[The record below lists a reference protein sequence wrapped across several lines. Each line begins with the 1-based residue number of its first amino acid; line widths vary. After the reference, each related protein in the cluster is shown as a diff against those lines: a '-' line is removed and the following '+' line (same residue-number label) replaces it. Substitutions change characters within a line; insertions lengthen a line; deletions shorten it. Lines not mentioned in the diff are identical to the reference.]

1 MEPLDGHEHRPGSPE
16 WQLLRVVTR
25 LKASIS
31 PEAERQCALLQRFL
45 QELAKPR
52 TAGAAMDDLYYL
64 CVDVPQ
70 FRQFFRPYVVDDR
83 WLAFRLSVEH
93 WAGGECRKLGSE
105 AYGTAVRRAIRRTR
119 LRATGRSPFE

>member
-16 WQLLRVVTR
+16 WQLLRVMTR
-25 LKASIS
+25 LKATI
-31 PEAERQCALLQRFL
+31 PAEAKRQCALLQRFA

-93 WAGGECRKLGSE
+93 WAGGERRKLGPTGH
-105 AYGTAVRRAIRRTR
+105 AAAVSRAIRRTR
-119 LRATGRSPFE
+119 LRSTGRSPFE